1 MEIEAALIGGL
12 VGGVVSL
19 LISYFIAS
27 REIAANRKI
36 AQAQLLLQVDEM
48 MQQYQ
53 AVNIALRLGTW
64 EEIEIPDDMWP
75 LIDGYL
81 GLFERLNVLI
91 DTKLVERDIA
101 ERFYQYRLAN
111 IVQNEQILEKVTDAE
126 KDSWRDF
133 RDVCSKLDVNIHEM
147 G

>member
-36 AQAQLLLQVDEM
+36 AQAQLLLYVDEM

-53 AVNIALRLGTW
+53 SINIALRLGTW
-64 EEIEIPDDMWP
+64 DKKEIPDDIWP
-75 LIDGYL
+75 SIDGYL

-91 DTKLVERDIA
+91 DSKLIGRKIA

-111 IVQNEQILEKVTDAE
+111 IVHNDQILEKVTITE
-126 KDSWRDF
+126 KDNWRDF
-133 RDVCSKLDVNIHEM
+133 RELCSKLDIPL
-147 G
+147 